1 MNIIPH
7 YLINSLPQSLKE
19 GRAVPDSFFDQI
31 YPDEIKKVS
40 ITHWTPIEV
49 VQKAM
54 NYIKDSSLRILD
66 IGSGCGKFCLAG
78 SMISPQHQFFGIEQR
93 VDLTSISQDVAN
105 QFNLTNVSFINAN
118 AFDLNWNDFD
128 LLYFFNPFWENHL
141 SPAQRIDQSLPV
153 KKEEF
158 SQYINAVITKLVQ
171 LKPGTQVITYHGFGG
186 KFPPSYECI
195 HFEKCGTDQ
204 IKIWLKTK

>member
-1 MNIIPH
+1 MNIIPP

-19 GRAVPDSFFDQI
+19 GSSVSDSFFDQI

-54 NYIKDSSLRILD
+54 NYFKDSSLQILD

-78 SMISPQHQFFGIEQR
+78 SMISPQHQFYGVEQR
-93 VDLTSISQDVAN
+93 QDLTSISQNVAN
-105 QFNLTNVSFINAN
+105 HFNLTNVSFINAN

-158 SQYINAVITKLVQ
+158 SHYINTVILKLSQ
-171 LKPGTQVITYHGFGG
+171 LKRSTQVITYHGFGG

>member
-1 MNIIPH
+1 MIPH
-7 YLINSLPQSLKE
+7 YLIKSLSQSFRE
-19 GRAVPDSFFDQI
+19 GRSVPDSFFDQI
-31 YPDEIKKVS
+31 YPDEVKKVS
-40 ITHWTPIEV
+40 ITHWTPVEV

-54 NYIKDSSLRILD
+54 NFFKDSSFRILD
-66 IGSGCGKFCLAG
+66 VGSGCGKFCHVG
-78 SMISPQHQFFGIEQR
+78 SMISPQHQFSGVEQR
-93 VDLTSISQDVAN
+93 PDLTFISQEIATD
-105 QFNLTNVSFINAN
+105 LSLGNVTFINAN

-141 SPAQRIDQSLPV
+141 SASQRIDQSLPV

-158 SQYINAVITKLVQ
+158 SHYINTVILKLSQ
-171 LKPGTQVITYHGFGG
+171 MKLGTQVITYHGFGG

-195 HFEKCGTDQ
+195 HFENAGTDQ